1 MNKSENGHGKSRGR
15 ESRVCTWEKIT
26 KIGIA
31 DGEDSD
37 GDGARSHRW
46 RVWQSVIFCLWSR
59 NVHLIIIQ
67 YFRLVV
73 HTPLEM
79 EKRKCVEEELKRERG
94 KWERK
99 RGTLLCK
106 IICGR
111 AEGKTEEQQF
121 AGSMGPTK
129 SLYLAI
135 CQSMNFW
142 KLPDP
147 VSVFGYENWARVML
161 LLLSLYWY
169 YVVGTR

>member
-1 MNKSENGHGKSRGR
+1 MNKSKNGHGKSRGR

-26 KIGIA
+26 KIRTA
-31 DGEDSD
+31 DCDDSD
-37 GDGARSHRW
+37 GDRARSHQW
-46 RVWQSVIFCLWSR
+46 RVWQFVVFCLWSR
-59 NVHLIIIQ
+59 NVHLILIQ

-99 RGTLLCK
+99 RGTLLCEN
-106 IICGR
+106 IWGR
-111 AEGKTEEQQF
+111 ADGKTEEQQF
-121 AGSMGPTK
+121 AKSMGPTK

-142 KLPDP
+142 KLPNP
-147 VSVFGYENWARVML
+147 VSVFGYKNWVIVL
-161 LLLSLYWY
+161 L
-169 YVVGTR
+169 